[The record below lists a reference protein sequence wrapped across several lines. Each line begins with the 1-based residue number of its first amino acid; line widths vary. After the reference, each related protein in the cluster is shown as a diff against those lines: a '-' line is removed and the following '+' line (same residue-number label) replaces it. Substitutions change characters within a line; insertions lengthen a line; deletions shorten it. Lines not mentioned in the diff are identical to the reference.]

1 MSLLKNQ
8 LQPLAKNVLI
18 PLGLTAAA
26 SSVDAGIDK
35 NNLKVWNNTSNMKR
49 RNNRHYD
56 IVKSLEDSGLLLKGV
71 TATMENET
79 KEQSGVSLGKI
90 WGTLGA
96 SLLGNVLSDKEV
108 IRAGDDVLGLKM
120 ELTLLW
126 RRSLSYR
133 NQFIDLLW
141 KSIDW
146 FLYDRDPRHERI
158 KTKRIF
164 NDASFFDHQNKS
176 NFKCVYSRNIPPNTM
191 KDETYL
197 ANLDGYKSIGTH
209 WVALYMNVNRN
220 IFWLLW
226 F

>member
-1 MSLLKNQ
+1 
-8 LQPLAKNVLI
+8 
-18 PLGLTAAA
+18 
-26 SSVDAGIDK
+26 
-35 NNLKVWNNTSNMKR
+35 
-49 RNNRHYD
+49 
-56 IVKSLEDSGLLLKGV
+56 
-71 TATMENET
+71 MENET

-146 FLYDRDPRHERI
+146 FL
-158 KTKRIF
+158 
-164 NDASFFDHQNKS
+164 
-176 NFKCVYSRNIPPNTM
+176 
-191 KDETYL
+191 
-197 ANLDGYKSIGTH
+197 
-209 WVALYMNVNRN
+209 
-220 IFWLLW
+220 
-226 F
+226 